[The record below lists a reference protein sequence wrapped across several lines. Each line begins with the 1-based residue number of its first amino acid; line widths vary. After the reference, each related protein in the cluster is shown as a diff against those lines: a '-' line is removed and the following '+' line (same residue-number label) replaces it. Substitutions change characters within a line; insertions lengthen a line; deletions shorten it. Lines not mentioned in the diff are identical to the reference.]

1 MGRKSVITDKRARR
15 YIRILDEDKWAEID
29 KLRTIKKYDNSFNQL
44 INDALDYGLPLLVKA
59 EFGEMKSDGE

>member
-29 KLRTIKKYDNSFNQL
+29 KLLTIKKYGNSFK
-44 INDALDYGLPLLVKA
+44 YGMSERSCL
-59 EFGEMKSDGE
+59 EFILQ